1 MAHQLLQRK
10 TEQAVRISLGDGSL
24 EGNLTLPE
32 AALDLVIFAH
42 GSGSSRLNPRSR
54 FVADMLHEAGLGTLL
69 IDLVTRKEERVE
81 LSSAQLRFDIP
92 LAAARLIRATDW
104 LSDNPV
110 TRQFRVGYFG
120 ASTDA
125 AAALVAAAGRPAI
138 SAIVSLGGRPDL
150 AGSAL
155 AHVHAAVLL
164 IVGGSYPPLVDRN
177 EEAYKRL
184 SNARK
189 KELQVIPGASQ
200 LFEEPHAL
208 EEVSRLAAHWFI
220 AHTGGQADHEAH

>member
-32 AALDLVIFAH
+32 LALDLVIFAH
-42 GSGSSRLNPRSR
+42 GSGASRLNPRSR
-54 FVADMLHEAGLGTLL
+54 FVADTLHEAGLGTLL

-81 LSSAQLRFDIP
+81 LSAARLRFDIP

-110 TRQFRVGYFG
+110 TRQFRVAYFG

-138 SAIVSLGGRPDL
+138 SAVVSLGGRPDL

-164 IVGGSYPPLVDRN
+164 IVGGGYPPVVERN

-184 SNARK
+184 ANAQQR
-189 KELQVIPGASQ
+189 ELHVVPGASQ
-200 LFEEPHAL
+200 LFEEPGAR
-208 EEVSRLAAHWFI
+208 EEAARLAADWF
-220 AHTGGQADHEAH
+220 ATHLRTADNES